1 VIRRDSV
8 LKAERRTAILKLLQ
22 ERGVVHVPELSQRF
36 QTSASTIRRDL
47 ERLDAQGKLQRTHG
61 GAIPSGAPPDEVQ
74 EEGSVASRIGQA
86 AANLIEP
93 GETVFIGPG
102 PLCQATAEHL
112 KGRSEITVLTNAL
125 QVAWTLYQRT
135 DLPLIVT
142 GGPVTRPG
150 GSMVGQLALQ
160 AMQTL
165 RADRLIIEA
174 AGVSPLEGLTG
185 DHLPQADVLRSLIE
199 SVHWV
204 VVLTTAQRLGRVGA
218 AWLGPVS
225 EADVIITGRD
235 APTSIVWD
243 LSETGVKVTL
253 V

>member
-1 VIRRDSV
+1 V

-22 ERGVVHVPELSQRF
+22 ERDAVHVPQLSQHF
-36 QTSASTIRRDL
+36 QVSASTIRRDL
-47 ERLDAQGKLQRTHG
+47 ERLDAQGALQRIHG
-61 GAIPSGAPPDEVQ
+61 GAIPVGAPGGEAK
-74 EEGSVASRIGQA
+74 EAESTASRIGRA
-86 AANLIEP
+86 AASLIEP

-112 KGRSEITVLTNAL
+112 HNRSEITVLTNAL
-125 QVAWTLYQRT
+125 QVAWTLYQGT
-135 DLPLIVT
+135 NLPFIVT
-142 GGPVTRPG
+142 GGSLVRPG
-150 GSMVGQLALQ
+150 GAMVGQLTLQ

-185 DHLPQADVLRSLIE
+185 DYLPQADVLRSLLE
-199 SVHWV
+199 SVHRV
-204 VVLTTAQRLGRVGA
+204 VVLAAAQRLGRAGA

-235 APTSIVWD
+235 APPSIVWD

>member
-1 VIRRDSV
+1 M

-36 QTSASTIRRDL
+36 QVSASTIRRDL
-47 ERLDAQGKLQRTHG
+47 ERLDAQGELQRTHG
-61 GAIPSGAPPDEVQ
+61 GAVPSGAPPDEVTK
-74 EEGSVASRIGQA
+74 ENVTGRIGQA

-125 QVAWTLYQRT
+125 KVAWTLYQGT
-135 DLPLIVT
+135 DLPLIIT
-142 GGPVTRPG
+142 GGPVLRPSG
-150 GSMVGQLALQ
+150 AMAGQITLQ

-165 RADRLIIEA
+165 RADSLIIEA

-185 DHLPQADVLRSLIE
+185 DHLPQADVIRSLLE
-199 SVHWV
+199 SVHRI
-204 VVLTTAQRLGRVGA
+204 VVLTTAQRLGRAGA